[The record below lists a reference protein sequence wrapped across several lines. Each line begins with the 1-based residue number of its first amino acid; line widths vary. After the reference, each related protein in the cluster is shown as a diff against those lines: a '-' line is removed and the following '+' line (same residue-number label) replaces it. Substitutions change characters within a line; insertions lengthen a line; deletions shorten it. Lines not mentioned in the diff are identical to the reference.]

1 MSEQPRT
8 KSVSITPAA
17 LGSGAGVTASTS
29 EGWESTINAGAIP
42 KLFLSGGSGGG
53 TTPEPKGSVT
63 DRPYFSEIA
72 NVFKTTPVLSAFYSA
87 GESYKSTNPN
97 EVSKLQELT
106 RTTPILESVYKGGNV
121 FELKSDYENMATSK
135 GKELEPMLSDYN
147 SKLDA
152 YNSNVASYSKQLDEY
167 NKSPTQSVFENLQ
180 SQKASLDTSKSNL
193 DMLKSG
199 IDSQMIDVKS
209 SEQRYQQAA
218 SDITGNVNQSELITY
233 GIGSAIGE
241 LGKAYESGIVSPTRS
256 ITTPLGI
263 VGQVITGVIS
273 VPSQVA
279 TIGQS
284 TLIGGETIIRSSEN
298 LPGLA
303 TAGLAMQGKGMYE
316 LGTTRPGELI
326 GSLVGMYVLGSVV
339 SAVGGKTIGLVRTRG
354 QEYVPIEN
362 IGYTSEGRY
371 PLNPIQSESA
381 LMRSFSEGK
390 LYPTPKTMA
399 EGGAVPYLHGEGG
412 VPLARL
418 PNAASGETTLWTA
431 LESSSRARGISVG
444 EAYRLS
450 TSGGSEVT
458 GLYGAPI
465 AESYFAKVGGA
476 IPQMVGFKL
485 PGTPTIYSTIT
496 QGLEALPKTIRESL
510 PRDASGKITAGGWET
525 VNRYVQTRSAEV
537 PSGQGY
543 MPMIK
548 AEYEAIIP
556 DNTIIEVTGRNYYT
570 KLGGFGESH
579 FLGTRVPIVEQT
591 AIGFEPG
598 QISTTP
604 TKNLGGSYKPTPVI
618 NLMYPAPSATSASIV
633 SVQSQMGIS
642 SASSSK
648 TNPVSTARSISN
660 PIETVGYQSRSN
672 SYADQLSGGF
682 GSSGNSLKS
691 SGSPR
696 SYSDALSYKTSEPS
710 WVSDAPTSSPYSS
723 AASSIRSPV
732 SPSSTT
738 PPSSSIVYDIT
749 SPIPPPTTLPQYS
762 TMPPSYTPP
771 PTYTPPPSYKP
782 PITPQYPV
790 IPPIPIPPLSPFG
803 GDGGGIL
810 PREKKGGRRK
820 FVDQFL
826 YGQGIAGRMFGYV
839 SPIRFKK

>member
-1 MSEQPRT
+1 VAVPGVATIKTTSG
-8 KSVSITPAA
+8 V

-29 EGWESTINAGAIP
+29 EGWESAINAGAMP
-42 KLFLSGGSGGG
+42 KPFLSGGSGGG